1 MPEIEIPDPGEV
13 KEKAEDPFAK
23 RVALFI
29 AVYAVGLAIAALG
42 GSNAG
47 KDMMM
52 AMQKATNQWA
62 YYQAKVV
69 RENLYLLEA
78 EKLDLELEIRG
89 AGLKPEEKQR
99 IDAVRSKY
107 KAKAEEY
114 AKEKQEIRHQAE
126 EFEKERDLAARRDPY
141 FDFAEVFLQ
150 IAIVLASV
158 AMLSG
163 KKWAF
168 CASLGL
174 AVFGM
179 ILTANGFLLFVKVPG
194 LE

>member
-1 MPEIEIPDPGEV
+1 MPEIEIPNPGEI

-23 RVALFI
+23 QVALCI
-29 AVYAVGLAIAALG
+29 AVYAVVLAITALG

-69 RENLYLLEA
+69 RENMYLLES
-78 EKLDLELEIRG
+78 EKLELELELRG
-89 AGLKPEEKQR
+89 ATLKPEERQR
-99 IDAVRSKY
+99 VESVRAKY
-107 KAKAEEY
+107 KAKADVY
-114 AKEKQEIRHQAE
+114 AQEKQEIRHQAE
-126 EFEKERDLAARRDPY
+126 EFEKERDKAARRDPY
-141 FDFAEVFLQ
+141 FDFSSVFLQ

-168 CASLGL
+168 RGSLGL
-174 AVFGM
+174 AFAGVV
-179 ILTANGFLLFVKVPG
+179 LTANGFLLIAKIPG